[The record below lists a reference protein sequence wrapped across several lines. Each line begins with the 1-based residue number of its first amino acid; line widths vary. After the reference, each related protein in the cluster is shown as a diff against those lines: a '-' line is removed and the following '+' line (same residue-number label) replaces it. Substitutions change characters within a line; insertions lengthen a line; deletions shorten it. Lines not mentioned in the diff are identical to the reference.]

1 MTEKGYVTQSDD
13 SREFSEHHTEQ
24 LEVEEPKP
32 KKSPLYFALRING
45 SYYIS
50 FKNGDGNN
58 FNRQDGQFLEELFV
72 GPS

>member
-32 KKSPLYFALRING
+32 KIVLSVCLDKKHWLQFQ
-45 SYYIS
+45 IS
-50 FKNGDGNN
+50 
-58 FNRQDGQFLEELFV
+58 QW
-72 GPS
+72 